1 MSVIALAGK
10 GGTGKSTVA
19 ALLVRHFVR
28 RRLGTVLAIDA
39 DPSSNLHLVLGL
51 PLTVTVGDMRE
62 QMLAGVQT
70 GSIGTGITRHDFL
83 NTQIRLAVEEGEHV
97 DLQAMGRPEG
107 AGCYCPVNHMLRQ
120 IIDGLGRD
128 YDFVVIDNE
137 AGMEHLSR
145 RTTRDVDF
153 LLVVTDPTVRGVKA
167 AEGIVKLA
175 GELQINVGQALVVV
189 NRVEGELSPVLQQV
203 LEGWVTS
210 DARQGIELGAII
222 PADPRVGE
230 FDAIGRPL
238 VELDADSPAARA
250 IEALAQRLTQIP
262 TLRASP
268 LPHLTVPDL

>member
-10 GGTGKSTVA
+10 GGTGKTTVA
-19 ALLVRHFVR
+19 ALLVRHLVR
-28 RRLGTVLAIDA
+28 RLDTVLAIDA

-51 PLTVTVGDMRE
+51 PLTTTVGDIRE
-62 QMLAGVQT
+62 QMLAGEQ
-70 GSIGTGITRHDFL
+70 SRSAGTGITRHDFL

-97 DLQAMGRPEG
+97 DLLAMGRPEG

-120 IIDGLGRD
+120 IIDGFGQS

-145 RTTRDVDF
+145 RTTRDADI

-175 GELQINVGQALVVV
+175 SDLQINVGRALLVL
-189 NRVEGELSPVLQQV
+189 NRLEGKLSPVLQQT
-203 LEGWVTS
+203 LDGL
-210 DARQGIELGAII
+210 DIELGGVI
-222 PADPRVGE
+222 PSDPRVGE

-238 VELDADSPAARA
+238 VELGADSSAAQA
-250 IEALAQRLTQIP
+250 IEALAEKLFHSP
-262 TLRASP
+262 PLRASP
-268 LPHLTVPDL
+268 LRDFTVPNRSHP